1 MDDKTALEELQFIR
15 KVIDETR
22 QSVVYNG
29 KDYIFWGIIVIIGMM
44 STYILVI
51 NEIYFRY
58 FYIWLVLIPV
68 GWAYSLYNSK
78 KEKAKNP
85 STFAGKLIGYV
96 WGVSGI
102 AMTIIGFIGP
112 YSGAI
117 NPMGISPI
125 ACIIMGGAY
134 FLTGKLCEAKWMSYL
149 SYGWWIGG
157 TALLFIKTIES
168 FLIMSLLMLFFQTIP
183 GIVIYRKYKKEIAVK
198 S

>member
-29 KDYIFWGIIVIIGMM
+29 KDYIFWGVLVIIGMM
-44 STYILVI
+44 STYILAV
-51 NEIYFRY
+51 NEIYFKY
-58 FYIWLVLIPV
+58 FYIWLVLISI
-68 GWAYSLYNSK
+68 GWTFSIYNGRK
-78 KEKAKNP
+78 QKGKHP
-85 STFAGKLIGYV
+85 STFAGKLIGMV

-112 YSGAI
+112 VSGMV
-117 NPMGISPI
+117 NPMAISPI

-134 FLTGKLCEAKWMSYL
+134 FLTGKLCEAKWMSSL

-157 TALLFIKTIES
+157 IVLLFVKTVES

-183 GIVIYRKYKKEIAVK
+183 GIIIYRKYKKEITVE

>member
-29 KDYIFWGIIVIIGMM
+29 KDYIFWGVLVIIGMM
-44 STYILVI
+44 STYILAV
-51 NEIYFRY
+51 NEIYFKY
-58 FYIWLVLIPV
+58 FYIWLVLISI
-68 GWAYSLYNSK
+68 GWAFSIYNGRK
-78 KEKAKNP
+78 QKGKHP
-85 STFAGKLIGYV
+85 STFAGKLIGMV

-102 AMTIIGFIGP
+102 AMTIIGFIGTV
-112 YSGAI
+112 SGMV
-117 NPMGISPI
+117 NPMAISPI

-134 FLTGKLCEAKWMSYL
+134 FLTGKLCEAKWMSNL

-157 TALLFIKTIES
+157 IVLLFVKTVES

-183 GIVIYRKYKKEIAVK
+183 GIIIYRKYKKEITVE